1 MKIMITGLSGN
12 LSSALIKSFPDNEFK
27 FNSKDCTF
35 SKTEV
40 PFTYNIKYKKEL
52 DIRKRKLIDKYM
64 QYKPDI
70 IIHTAAYVN
79 TNRCEE
85 DTVGAF
91 KTNVEGT
98 FNLVDSMCKYSPDSL
113 FVNLCTTATMDPSC
127 YSLEK
132 RLTETTKQNPQT
144 WYGQTKILA
153 EEIVKRRCKRWI
165 NLFPV
170 FLFGN
175 IPLDSSSMVNITA
188 YNTMHNKTTNIK
200 LDPKI
205 YKMWEYV
212 YNFVPVLRNII
223 LNKQSENQDIVI
235 AGNSPKTFQQFL
247 DICEDKFKT
256 IFDKKL
262 IYTLEPKGDYLKN
275 HIADNSKMLRLANMT
290 EKQFNENR
298 ITFEQGIEESYK
310 CLKKL
315 LSVEL
320 NTMNK

>member
-12 LSSALIKSFPDNEFK
+12 LSSALVKAFPENEFK
-27 FNSKDCTF
+27 FDSKDCTF

-40 PFTYNIKYKKEL
+40 PFTYDVKYKKEL
-52 DIRKRKLIDKYM
+52 DIRNRKKIDKYM

-85 DTVGAF
+85 DTIGAF
-91 KTNVEGT
+91 QTNVEGT
-98 FNLVDSMCKYSPDSL
+98 FNLVDSMCKYSPDTL
-113 FVNLCTTATMDPSC
+113 FVNLCTTATMDPTC
-127 YSLEK
+127 YSIENK
-132 RLTETTKQNPQT
+132 ITEQTKQNPQT

-188 YNTMHNKTTNIK
+188 YNTVFNKQTTIK

-205 YKMWEYV
+205 HKMWEYV
-212 YNFVPVLRNII
+212 YNFIPVLRNII
-223 LNKQSENQDIVI
+223 LNKKSENQDVLLV
-235 AGNSPKTFQQFL
+235 GNSPKTVQEFF
-247 DICEDKFKT
+247 DICQDKFKAQ
-256 IFDKKL
+256 FGKEMV
-262 IYTLEPKGDYLKN
+262 YNFEPESDYLKE
-275 HIADNSKMLRLANMT
+275 HIGDNSKMLRLANMT
-290 EKQFNENR
+290 EAQYNENR
-298 ITFEQGIEESYK
+298 VTFEQGIEESYK
-310 CLKKL
+310 CLAKL
-315 LSVEL
+315 L
-320 NTMNK
+320 